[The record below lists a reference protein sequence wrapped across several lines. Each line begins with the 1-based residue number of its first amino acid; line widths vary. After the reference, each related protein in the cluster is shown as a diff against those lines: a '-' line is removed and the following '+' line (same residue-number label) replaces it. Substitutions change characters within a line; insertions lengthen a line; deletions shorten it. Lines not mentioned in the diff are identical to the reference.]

1 MKGSATGGLNV
12 TTLVAFRCPPTY
24 SQLIDR
30 LAAELGISIAALL
43 RRGVEH
49 YASTVA
55 ADQIGSDIPDQ
66 LISAGQQ
73 IRSKPHRSLRAAAT
87 PTLAGEG

>member
-43 RRGVEH
+43 RRGVEN
-49 YASTVA
+49 YAATVA
-55 ADQIGSDIPDQ
+55 ADLIGSDIPGQ
-66 LISAGQQ
+66 LIAAGRQ
-73 IRSKPHRSLRAAAT
+73 IKSKPHRSLRAAGT
-87 PTLAGEG
+87 PTLAGEA